1 LYVDI
6 RATLAHA
13 RPSSQAWLAIARF
26 AHSDLTQITD
36 DEPLYAPRVIA
47 KRQAR
52 VAALGCV
59 LLAFVGLWI
68 GHTLEY
74 LRVWGTAGLVDSM
87 TNPVH
92 AYMLPLAAVLAVLGA
107 LFGLRLYRAWQALN
121 DRLDAAAAGMR
132 RIWRGHPS
140 KTLAARPQRT
150 SPAARLAAI
159 WLPLAAAQIALY
171 LIQENVEAI
180 ARAQP
185 PPGFGAITG
194 IHWAAPFVHLYVSLL
209 LACGVRICQILLHRR
224 AIVVERVE
232 AMLRV
237 ASRRVRRA
245 LPQVLTPAQRRAPAP
260 LDGLGR
266 HLWRRPPPLLL
277 DV

>member
-1 LYVDI
+1 V
-6 RATLAHA
+6 
-13 RPSSQAWLAIARF
+13 Q
-26 AHSDLTQITD
+26 QITG
-36 DEPLYAPRVIA
+36 DEAAYAPRVIA
-47 KRQAR
+47 KRQAS

-121 DRLDAAAAGMR
+121 DRLDAAAAGLR
-132 RIWRGHPS
+132 RIWRGHAS
-140 KTLAARPQRT
+140 EISAARHERT
-150 SPAARLAAI
+150 SPVARLAAI
-159 WLPLAAAQIALY
+159 WLPLATAQIGLY

-180 ARAQP
+180 ARAEP
-185 PPGFGAITG
+185 APGFGAVTG

-209 LACGVRICQILLHRR
+209 LACGVRICQILLRRR

-232 AMLRV
+232 ALLR
-237 ASRRVRRA
+237 AATRRVREP
-245 LPQVLTPAQRRAPAP
+245 LPHVLAPVQRRGPAP

>member
-1 LYVDI
+1 MI
-6 RATLAHA
+6 PT
-13 RPSSQAWLAIARF
+13 
-26 AHSDLTQITD
+26 
-36 DEPLYAPRVIA
+36 
-47 KRQAR
+47 RQAR

-59 LLAFVGLWI
+59 LLAFAGLWI

-92 AYMLPLAAVLAVLGA
+92 AYMLPLAAVLAVLGV

-121 DRLDAAAAGMR
+121 NRLEAAAAGMR
-132 RIWRGHPS
+132 RIWRGHAGESSPPR
-140 KTLAARPQRT
+140 KERT
-150 SPAARLAAI
+150 SPGARLLAI
-159 WLPLAAAQIALY
+159 WLPLAAAQILLY

-180 ARAQP
+180 ARSQP
-185 PPGFGAITG
+185 APGFGAITG

-224 AIVVERVE
+224 ELVVEHVE
-232 AMLRV
+232 GLLRV
-237 ASRRVRRA
+237 ASRRVRHP
-245 LPQVLTPAQRRAPAP
+245 LPQRLIPAHRHATAP
-260 LDGLGR
+260 LDGLGK

-277 DV
+277 SV

>member
-1 LYVDI
+1 ML
-6 RATLAHA
+6 
-13 RPSSQAWLAIARF
+13 RP
-26 AHSDLTQITD
+26 
-36 DEPLYAPRVIA
+36 VIA

-92 AYMLPLAAVLAVLGA
+92 AYMLPLAAVLAVVGA

-121 DRLDAAAAGMR
+121 DRLDAAAAGLR
-132 RIWRGHPS
+132 RIWRGHAGEAP
-140 KTLAARPQRT
+140 AARGEAT
-150 SPAARLAAI
+150 SPVARLAAI
-159 WLPLAAAQIALY
+159 WLPLATAQIGLY

-185 PPGFGAITG
+185 APGFGAVTG
-194 IHWAAPFVHLYVSLL
+194 IHWAAPLVHLYVSLL

-224 AIVVERVE
+224 AIVVERAE
-232 AMLRV
+232 ALLRV
-237 ASRRVRRA
+237 ATRRVREP
-245 LPQVLTPAQRRAPAP
+245 LPQVLVPRHRRGQAP
-260 LDGLGR
+260 LDSLGR

>member
-1 LYVDI
+1 MAA
-6 RATLAHA
+6 RAA
-13 RPSSQAWLAIARF
+13 S
-26 AHSDLTQITD
+26 
-36 DEPLYAPRVIA
+36 YAPRVIA

-59 LLAFVGLWI
+59 LLAFVGLWV

-132 RIWRGHPS
+132 RIWRGHAGEIPP
-140 KTLAARPQRT
+140 ARQGRT

-159 WLPLAAAQIALY
+159 WLPLAAAQIVLY
-171 LIQENVEAI
+171 LIQENVEAM
-180 ARAQP
+180 ARAQAA
-185 PPGFGAITG
+185 PGFGAVTG

-209 LACGVRICQILLHRR
+209 LACGVRICQIVLRRR

-232 AMLRV
+232 AMLRAATRQV
-237 ASRRVRRA
+237 REPLPPALKPAHRRA
-245 LPQVLTPAQRRAPAP
+245 SAP